1 MSAPGRP
8 GISAPGRPGISAPGR
23 PGISAP
29 GRRLRAVWRLLTG
42 TGAAASIGLGL
53 LVFTCVFLAVA
64 APRESLALRT
74 GALRHALTTASP
86 LTTTVAANADYT
98 DISIGFDGPPNA
110 QDLAT
115 AGTALAAGLT
125 GLGLP
130 LAAPAKDWS
139 GLSTGFFV
147 VTGGPPALHAG
158 GLPPQLKLL
167 YYTDLRHYARLVAGV
182 LPSGAQVTGHG
193 TVIQIAV
200 TSATAARFALRPG
213 ARIGTTPGTGLT
225 LLVTGIVRPAAGGA
239 TVWASDSLATAPEQ
253 VPPDGNFYRWE
264 GAAFVGPAA
273 LPLLPLRLDSTQMSL
288 YWEFPLDLGSMRA
301 SQAQGMQGKLIQAAT
316 QGGLLGISS
325 GLVRDLPEPVSLSSG
340 VTGILGSF
348 IQQDEAADPVLSLL
362 SVSLA
367 VIAAVV
373 VLLGVRLLAER
384 RRGEFALLRARG
396 ASRGQVAL
404 LALLAGAV
412 VTIPA
417 AVAGAALAAGL
428 TSGYATPL
436 AWWLAGLIV
445 VTALVGGPLIA
456 FRMHRAA
463 GIDTSRPEGSGRRVS
478 RRAAGRRLAVEAGLL
493 AAAVGGLILLRQQGL
508 PAAGGANAYPSLAP
522 VLVAI
527 PAAIVVLRCYPAMMR
542 GLLRLARHRPGA
554 TAFVGF
560 ARAARTPL
568 TAGLPAFALVLALAV
583 VAFGTMVRSAV
594 IRGEV
599 AASWQLIGADAVID
613 ASASARPLTP
623 AVQRAIAAVP
633 GVQRT
638 AAVLVTAG
646 SVHGTALP
654 LVIVHPGQY
663 AALIADTPRPPFPAS
678 KLTEPAAEAAGPTG
692 TSQAVPALASPGAP
706 LGRGRTA
713 LDLGTRGLTIQ
724 VTGTAPAVPG
734 VPGGAFVVLPWQAL
748 GSGNGS
754 GGSGSIGSSPP
765 LPTLMLVV
773 GPHLDGSRL
782 EAVVHR
788 DLPGAMVTLRA
799 TELSSLTAAPLPNSA
814 YAAIAAGSAAA
825 AGLALL
831 ILLIALVLSA
841 HPRELTL
848 ARLRVMGLA
857 TRQARWLVVAEVLP
871 QVVVAAVGGVV
882 CAVVLAPLV
891 GPSIDL
897 SSFTGTGAGVPI
909 RPEPVPLA
917 AVLVGLVALVLLT
930 LAVESLIARRRGTP
944 GVLVKRE

>member
-1 MSAPGRP
+1 M
-8 GISAPGRPGISAPGR
+8 
-23 PGISAP
+23 SAP
-29 GRRLRAVWRLLTG
+29 GRRLRRVWRLLTG

-74 GALRHALTTASP
+74 GALRHALTTASL
-86 LTTTVAANADYT
+86 LTTTVAATADYT
-98 DISIGFDGPPNA
+98 DMSVGFSGPPNA

-115 AGTALAAGLT
+115 AGTALAADLT
-125 GLGLP
+125 SLGLP
-130 LAAPAKDWS
+130 LARPATDWS
-139 GLSTGFFV
+139 GFSTGFFV
-147 VTGGPPALHAG
+147 VTGGPPALYAG

-167 YYTDLRHYARLVAGV
+167 YSADLRHYARLVAGG
-182 LPSGAQVTGHG
+182 LPSGAQVTSHG

-200 TSATAARFALRPG
+200 TSPTAARFGLRPG
-213 ARIGTTPGTGLT
+213 TRIGTTPGTGLT
-225 LLVTGIVRPAAGGA
+225 LLVTGIVRPAAGDA
-239 TVWASDSLATAPEQ
+239 TFWATDPLATGPVQ
-253 VPPDGNFYRWE
+253 IPPDANFYRWE
-264 GAAFVGPAA
+264 GAAFVGPGA
-273 LPLLPLRLDSTQMSL
+273 LPLLPARLDSTQMTL

-301 SQAQGMQGKLIQAAT
+301 SAAQALQGKLIQAAS
-316 QGGLLGISS
+316 QGGLLGSNA
-325 GLVRDLPEPVSLSSG
+325 GLVRDLPQPVSFSSG
-340 VTGILGSF
+340 VTGILASF
-348 IQQDEAADPVLSLL
+348 IQQDAAADPVLSLL

-384 RRGEFALLRARG
+384 RRGEFGLLRARG
-396 ASRGQVAL
+396 AARWQVAL

-417 AVAGAALAAGL
+417 AVAGAAAAVGL

-436 AWWLAGLIV
+436 AWWLAGLTV

-456 FRMHRAA
+456 YRMHRVVGVADLT
-463 GIDTSRPEGSGRRVS
+463 GSEGSGRPVS
-478 RRAAGRRLAVEAGLL
+478 RRSAGRRLAAEAALL

-542 GLLRLARHRPGA
+542 ALLRLARLRPGA

-560 ARAARTPL
+560 ARAARAPL
-568 TAGLPAFALVLALAV
+568 SAGLPAFALVLALAV
-583 VAFGTMVRSAV
+583 VAFGTMVRGAV

-599 AASWQLIGADAVID
+599 AASWQLTGADAVID
-613 ASASARPLTP
+613 ASPSAQPLTP

-638 AAVLVTAG
+638 ATVLVTAG
-646 SVHGTALP
+646 SVHGTALTV
-654 LVIVHPGQY
+654 VIVHPDEY
-663 AALIADTPRPPFPAS
+663 AALIADTPGTPFPAS
-678 KLTEPAAEAAGPTG
+678 KLAEPAAGTPATAEPAAGTAG
-692 TSQAVPALASPGAP
+692 TTATAGINQPVPALASPGAP

-713 LDLGTRGLTIQ
+713 LDFGTSGLTIQ
-724 VTGTAPAVPG
+724 VTGTASAVPG
-734 VPGGAFVVLPWQAL
+734 VPGSAFVVLPWQAL
-748 GSGNGS
+748 GSTL
-754 GGSGSIGSSPP
+754 GGSPP

-788 DLPGAMVTLRA
+788 DLPGAVVTLRG
-799 TELSSLTAAPLPNSA
+799 TELASLTTAPLPNSA
-814 YAAIAAGSAAA
+814 YVAIAAGSVAA

-831 ILLIALVLSA
+831 VLLIALVLSA
-841 HPRELTL
+841 YPRELTL

-857 TRQARWLVVAEVLP
+857 AGQARWLVVAEVLP
-871 QVVVAAVGGVV
+871 QVVAAAVGGIV
-882 CAVVLAPLV
+882 CAVVLAPLL

-909 RPEPVPLA
+909 RPEPAPLA
-917 AVLVGLVALVLLT
+917 AVLLGLVVLALLT
-930 LAVESLIARRRGTP
+930 LAAESLIARRRSTSRA
-944 GVLVKRE
+944 LVKRE

>member
-1 MSAPGRP
+1 MSAPGPPAHGGRRVSTP
-8 GISAPGRPGISAPGR
+8 GPPARGGGRR
-23 PGISAP
+23 NAP

-86 LTTTVAANADYT
+86 LTTTVAATADYS
-98 DISIGFDGPPNA
+98 DISVGFNGPPDA
-110 QDLAT
+110 YDLST
-115 AGTALAAGLT
+115 AGTALAADLT
-125 GLGLP
+125 RLGLP
-130 LAAPAKDWS
+130 LAGPAQDWS
-139 GLSTGFFV
+139 GFSTGFFV
-147 VTGGPPALHAG
+147 VTGGPPALYAG

-167 YYTDLRHYARLVAGV
+167 YDTDLRRYARLVAGG
-182 LPSGAQVTGHG
+182 LPSRAQMTSQG
-193 TVIQIAV
+193 TVVQIAV
-200 TSATAARFALRPG
+200 TSATAARFGLRPG
-213 ARIGTTPGTGLT
+213 TRIGTTSGTGVT
-225 LLVTGIVRPAAGGA
+225 LLVTGIVRPAGGDGTFWA
-239 TVWASDSLATAPEQ
+239 TDPLATAPVQ
-253 VPPDGNFYRWE
+253 TPPDGNFYRWE

-273 LPLLPLRLDSTQMSL
+273 LPLLPLRLDPTQMSL
-288 YWEFPLDLGSMRA
+288 YWEYPLDLGSMRA
-301 SQAQGMQGKLIQAAT
+301 SQAQGLLGKLIQGAT
-316 QGGLLGISS
+316 QGALLGTSD
-325 GLVRDLPEPVSLSSG
+325 GLVADLPEPFGLSSG
-340 VTGILGSF
+340 VTGILATF
-348 IQQDEAADPVLSLL
+348 LQQDAAADPVLSLL

-404 LALLAGAV
+404 LALLAGAA

-417 AVAGAALAAGL
+417 AVAGAAVAVGL
-428 TSGYATPL
+428 TLGYATPL

-445 VTALVGGPLIA
+445 ITALAGGPLIA
-456 FRMHRAA
+456 FRMHRAVSIA
-463 GIDTSRPEGSGRRVS
+463 DTSGSEGSGRPAS
-478 RRAAGRRLAVEAGLL
+478 RRAAGRRLAAEAALL

-527 PAAIVVLRCYPAMMR
+527 PAAIVVLRCYPALMR
-542 GLLRLARHRPGA
+542 GLLRLARLRPGA

-560 ARAARTPL
+560 ARAARAPL
-568 TAGLPAFALVLALAV
+568 SAGLPAFALVLALAV
-583 VAFGTMVRSAV
+583 IAFGTMVRSAV

-599 AASWQLIGADAVID
+599 AASWQLTGADAVID
-613 ASASARPLTP
+613 ASASAQPLVP

-638 AAVLVTAG
+638 ASVLVTAG
-646 SVHGTALP
+646 SVHGSALT
-654 LVIVHPGQY
+654 VVVVHPGQY
-663 AALIADTPRPPFPAS
+663 AALVADTPRTPFPAS
-678 KLTEPAAEAAGPTG
+678 KLTGPAAGTAGTAATAATAA
-692 TSQAVPALASPGAP
+692 TSKPVPALAGPGTGF
-706 LGRGRTA
+706 GRGRTA
-713 LDLGTRGLTIQ
+713 LDLGTRSLTIQ
-724 VTGTAPAVPG
+724 VTGTASAVPG
-734 VPGGAFVVLPWQAL
+734 VPGSAFVVLPWQAL
-748 GSGNGS
+748 
-754 GGSGSIGSSPP
+754 GSSPP

-788 DLPGAMVTLRA
+788 DLPGATVTLRA
-799 TELSSLTAAPLPNSA
+799 TELASLTAAPLPNSA
-814 YAAIAAGSAAA
+814 YVAIAAGSAAA

-831 ILLIALVLSA
+831 ILLIGLVLSA
-841 HPRELTL
+841 YPRELTL

-857 TRQARWLVVAEVLP
+857 AGQARWLVVAEVLP
-871 QVVVAAVGGVV
+871 QVMAAAVGGVV
-882 CAVVLAPLV
+882 CAVALAPLV

-909 RPEPVPLA
+909 RPEPAPLA
-917 AVLVGLVALVLLT
+917 AVLVGLVLLALVT
-930 LAVESLIARRRGTP
+930 LAIESLIARRRGTS
-944 GVLVKRE
+944 GVLVRRE

>member
-1 MSAPGRP
+1 M
-8 GISAPGRPGISAPGR
+8 
-23 PGISAP
+23 SAP
-29 GRRLRAVWRLLTG
+29 GRRLRTVWRLLTG

-86 LTTTVAANADYT
+86 LTTTVAATADYT
-98 DISIGFDGPPNA
+98 DMSVGFNGPPDA

-115 AGTALAAGLT
+115 AGTALAADLT

-130 LAAPAKDWS
+130 LAGPATDWS
-139 GLSTGFFV
+139 GFSTGFFV
-147 VTGGPPALHAG
+147 VTGGPPALYAG

-167 YYTDLRHYARLVAGV
+167 YSADLRRYARLVAGG
-182 LPSGAQVTGHG
+182 LPSGAQVSSHG

-200 TSATAARFALRPG
+200 TSATAARFGLRPG
-213 ARIGTTPGTGLT
+213 TRIGTTPGTGLT
-225 LLVTGIVRPAAGGA
+225 LLVTGIIGPAAGDA
-239 TVWASDSLATAPEQ
+239 TFWATDPLTTAPVQ
-253 VPPDGNFYRWE
+253 IPPDGNFYRWE
-264 GAAFVGPAA
+264 GAAFVGAAA

-288 YWEFPLDLGSMRA
+288 YWDFPLHLGSMRA
-301 SQAQGMQGKLIQAAT
+301 SEAQALQGKLIQAAS
-316 QGGLLGISS
+316 QGGLLGTSA
-325 GLVRDLPEPVSLSSG
+325 GLVRDLPEPVGFSSG
-340 VTGILGSF
+340 VTGILASF
-348 IQQDEAADPVLSLL
+348 IQQDAAADPVLSLL

-396 ASRGQVAL
+396 AARWQVAV

-417 AVAGAALAAGL
+417 AVAGAAVAVGL
-428 TSGYATPL
+428 TSGYAAPL
-436 AWWLAGLIV
+436 AWWLAGLTI
-445 VTALVGGPLIA
+445 VTALVGGPLIT
-456 FRMHRAA
+456 FRMHRVV
-463 GIDTSRPEGSGRRVS
+463 GIADPPGSEGSGRPVS
-478 RRAAGRRLAVEAGLL
+478 RRSAGRRLAAEAALL

-542 GLLRLARHRPGA
+542 ALLRLARLRPGV

-560 ARAARTPL
+560 ARAARAPL
-568 TAGLPAFALVLALAV
+568 SAGLPAFALVLALAV

-599 AASWQLIGADAVID
+599 AASWQLTGADAVID
-613 ASASARPLTP
+613 ASASAQPLTP

-638 AAVLVTAG
+638 ATVLVTAG
-646 SVHGTALP
+646 SVHGTALT
-654 LVIVHPGQY
+654 VVVVHPGQY
-663 AALIADTPRPPFPAS
+663 AALIADTPRTPFPAS
-678 KLTEPAAEAAGPTG
+678 KLAEPAAGTAGTAG
-692 TSQAVPALASPGAP
+692 TAGINQPVPALASPGALP
-706 LGRGRTA
+706 GRGRTA
-713 LDLGTRGLTIQ
+713 LALGTRGLTIQ
-724 VTGTAPAVPG
+724 VTGTASAVPG

-748 GSGNGS
+748 GSTFGS
-754 GGSGSIGSSPP
+754 TLGSSP

-799 TELSSLTAAPLPNSA
+799 AELASLTAAPLPNSA
-814 YAAIAAGSAAA
+814 YAAIAAGSVAA

-841 HPRELTL
+841 YPRELTL

-857 TRQARWLVVAEVLP
+857 AGQARWLVVAEVLP
-871 QVVVAAVGGVV
+871 QVVAAAVGGVV

-909 RPEPVPLA
+909 RPEPAPLA
-917 AVLVGLVALVLLT
+917 AVLAGLVALALLT
-930 LAVESLIARRRGTP
+930 LAVESLIARRRSTSR
-944 GVLVKRE
+944 VLVKRE

>member
-1 MSAPGRP
+1 M
-8 GISAPGRPGISAPGR
+8 
-23 PGISAP
+23 SAP
-29 GRRLRAVWRLLTG
+29 GRRLRRGWRLLTG
-42 TGAAASIGLGL
+42 AGAAASIGLGL

-74 GALRHALTTASP
+74 GALRQALTTASP
-86 LTTTVAANADYT
+86 LTTTVAATADYT
-98 DISIGFDGPPNA
+98 DMSVGFDGPPDA

-115 AGTALAAGLT
+115 AGAALAADLT
-125 GLGLP
+125 SLGLP
-130 LAAPAKDWS
+130 LARPATGWS
-139 GLSTGFFV
+139 GFSTGFFV
-147 VTGGPPALHAG
+147 VTGGPPALYAG

-167 YYTDLRHYARLVAGV
+167 YSADLSHYARLVAGG
-182 LPSGAQVTGHG
+182 LPSGAQVTSHG

-200 TSATAARFALRPG
+200 TPATAARFGLRPG
-213 ARIGTTPGTGLT
+213 TRIGTTPGTGLT
-225 LLVTGIVRPAAGGA
+225 LLVSGIVRPAAGDA
-239 TVWASDSLATAPEQ
+239 TVWATDPLATGPVQ
-253 VPPDGNFYRWE
+253 IPPDANFYRWE

-288 YWEFPLDLGSMRA
+288 YWQFPLNLGSMRA
-301 SQAQGMQGKLIQAAT
+301 SAAQALQGKLIQAAS
-316 QGGLLGISS
+316 QGGLLGSNA
-325 GLVRDLPEPVSLSSG
+325 GLVRELPQPVSFSSG
-340 VTGILGSF
+340 VTGILASF
-348 IQQDEAADPVLSLL
+348 IQQDAAADPVLSLL

-396 ASRGQVAL
+396 AARWQVAL
-404 LALLAGAV
+404 LAFLAGAV

-417 AVAGAALAAGL
+417 AVAGAAVAVGL

-436 AWWLAGLIV
+436 AWWLAGLTV

-456 FRMHRAA
+456 YRMHRVV
-463 GIDTSRPEGSGRRVS
+463 GIADPTGSEGSGRPVS
-478 RRAAGRRLAVEAGLL
+478 RRSAGRRLAAEAALL

-508 PAAGGANAYPSLAP
+508 PAAGGANTYPSLAP

-542 GLLRLARHRPGA
+542 ALLRLARLRPGA

-560 ARAARTPL
+560 ARAARAPL
-568 TAGLPAFALVLALAV
+568 SAGLPAFALVLALAV

-599 AASWQLIGADAVID
+599 AASWQLTGADAVID
-613 ASASARPLTP
+613 ASASAQPLAP

-638 AAVLVTAG
+638 ATVLVTAG
-646 SVHGTALP
+646 SVHGTALT
-654 LVIVHPGQY
+654 VVVVHPDQY
-663 AALIADTPRPPFPAS
+663 AALIADTPRTPFPAS
-678 KLTEPAAEAAGPTG
+678 KLAEPAAGTAATAA
-692 TSQAVPALASPGAP
+692 TNRLVPALASPGAP
-706 LGRGRTA
+706 LGRGRTT
-713 LDLGTRGLTIQ
+713 LDFGTSGLTIQ
-724 VTGTAPAVPG
+724 VAGTASAVPG
-734 VPGGAFVVLPWQAL
+734 VPGSAFVVLPWQAL
-748 GSGNGS
+748 GSTL
-754 GGSGSIGSSPP
+754 GSSPP

-782 EAVVHR
+782 QAVVRR

-799 TELSSLTAAPLPNSA
+799 TELASLTTAPLPNSA
-814 YAAIAAGSAAA
+814 YVAIAAGSVAA

-841 HPRELTL
+841 YPRELTL

-857 TRQARWLVVAEVLP
+857 AGQARWLVVAEVLP

-897 SSFTGTGAGVPI
+897 SSFTGTGAGVPV
-909 RPEPVPLA
+909 RPEPAPLA
-917 AVLVGLVALVLLT
+917 AVLVGLVVLALLT
-930 LAVESLIARRRGTP
+930 LAVESLIARRRSTSR
-944 GVLVKRE
+944 VLVKRE

>member
-1 MSAPGRP
+1 M
-8 GISAPGRPGISAPGR
+8 
-23 PGISAP
+23 SAP
-29 GRRLRAVWRLLTG
+29 GRRLRRVWRLLTG

-53 LVFTCVFLAVA
+53 LVFTCVFLAMA

-86 LTTTVAANADYT
+86 LTTTVAATADYT
-98 DISIGFDGPPNA
+98 DMSVGFSGPPNA
-110 QDLAT
+110 QDLAA
-115 AGTALAAGLT
+115 AGTALAADLT
-125 GLGLP
+125 SLGLP
-130 LAAPAKDWS
+130 LAGAATDWS

-147 VTGGPPALHAG
+147 VTGGPPALYAG

-167 YYTDLRHYARLVAGV
+167 YSADLRQYARLVAGG
-182 LPSGAQVTGHG
+182 LPSGAQVTSHG

-200 TSATAARFALRPG
+200 TSATAARFGLRPG
-213 ARIGTTPGTGLT
+213 TRIGTTPGTGLT
-225 LLVTGIVRPAAGGA
+225 LLVTGIIRPAAGDA
-239 TVWASDSLATAPEQ
+239 TVWATDLLATGPVQ
-253 VPPDGNFYRWE
+253 IPPDANFYRWE

-301 SQAQGMQGKLIQAAT
+301 SAAQALQGKLIQAAS
-316 QGGLLGISS
+316 QGGLLGNNV
-325 GLVRDLPEPVSLSSG
+325 GLVRDLPQPVSFSSG
-340 VTGILGSF
+340 VTGILASF
-348 IQQDEAADPVLSLL
+348 IQQDAAADTVLSLL

-396 ASRGQVAL
+396 AARWQVAL

-417 AVAGAALAAGL
+417 AVAGAAVAVGL
-428 TSGYATPL
+428 TSGYAAPL
-436 AWWLAGLIV
+436 AWWLAGLTV
-445 VTALVGGPLIA
+445 VTTLVGSPLIA
-456 FRMHRAA
+456 YRMHRVV
-463 GIDTSRPEGSGRRVS
+463 GIADPTGSEGSGRPVS
-478 RRAAGRRLAVEAGLL
+478 RRAAGRRLAAEAALL

-508 PAAGGANAYPSLAP
+508 TAAGGANAYPSLAP

-542 GLLRLARHRPGA
+542 ALLRLARLRPGA

-560 ARAARTPL
+560 ARAARAPL
-568 TAGLPAFALVLALAV
+568 SAGLPAFALVLALAV

-599 AASWQLIGADAVID
+599 AASWQLTGADAVID
-613 ASASARPLTP
+613 ASASAQPLT
-623 AVQRAIAAVP
+623 ATVQRAIAAVP

-638 AAVLVTAG
+638 ATVLVTAG
-646 SVHGTALP
+646 SVHGTALT
-654 LVIVHPGQY
+654 VVVVHPDQY
-663 AALIADTPRPPFPAS
+663 AALIADTPRTPFPAS
-678 KLTEPAAEAAGPTG
+678 KLAEPAAGTAATAGINQP
-692 TSQAVPALASPGAP
+692 VPALASSGAP
-706 LGRGRTA
+706 LGRGRTT
-713 LDLGTRGLTIQ
+713 LDLGTSGLTIQ
-724 VTGTAPAVPG
+724 VTGTASAVPG

-748 GSGNGS
+748 GSTLGSSGSS
-754 GGSGSIGSSPP
+754 GGSPP

-782 EAVVHR
+782 EALVHR

-799 TELSSLTAAPLPNSA
+799 TELASLTTAPLPNSA
-814 YAAIAAGSAAA
+814 YVAIAAGSVAA

-831 ILLIALVLSA
+831 ILLIALMLSA
-841 HPRELTL
+841 YPRELTL

-857 TRQARWLVVAEVLP
+857 AGQARWLVVAEVLP

-909 RPEPVPLA
+909 RPEPAPLA
-917 AVLVGLVALVLLT
+917 AVLLGLVVLALLT
-930 LAVESLIARRRGTP
+930 LAVESLIARRRSTSR
-944 GVLVKRE
+944 VLVKRE